1 MLTIGCHLSKR
12 RGYLEMAKEAA
23 SINANTFQYFTRSP
37 RGSRQAELDTKD
49 VREYLAFA
57 ADHGM
62 RDVLAYAPYDTD
74 PAAAQMSERDFALM
88 TYAED
93 LAQLAELQVPLYLVR
108 PGSRMGISVEEGL
121 ADVADA
127 LNKVITPS
135 QTTLVLLDTMAGEGS
150 QVGTSFEQL
159 AAIIDQVKLAD
170 HVGVCLDCAGVWAE
184 GYDIVDDLDGVL
196 EEFDRILGL
205 NRLKAV
211 HVNDSLNP
219 PGSRKDRHALTGQG
233 TIGEEAIVRVLT
245 HPALRDLP
253 FILETP
259 TDDKGHALEIR
270 RLRQAVLSR
279 SAEK

>member
-93 LAQLAELQVPLYLVR
+93 LAQLTELQVPLYLVR

-127 LNKVITPS
+127 LNTWACASTAPACGPRATTSRATWTACSGSSIAPS
-135 QTTLVLLDTMAGEGS
+135 VW
-150 QVGTSFEQL
+150 TS
-159 AAIIDQVKLAD
+159 
-170 HVGVCLDCAGVWAE
+170 
-184 GYDIVDDLDGVL
+184 
-196 EEFDRILGL
+196 
-205 NRLKAV
+205 
-211 HVNDSLNP
+211 
-219 PGSRKDRHALTGQG
+219 
-233 TIGEEAIVRVLT
+233 
-245 HPALRDLP
+245 
-253 FILETP
+253 
-259 TDDKGHALEIR
+259 
-270 RLRQAVLSR
+270 
-279 SAEK
+279 

>member
-37 RGSRQAELDTKD
+37 RGSKQAELDAKD

-57 ADHGM
+57 QEHGLH
-62 RDVLAYAPYDTD
+62 DVLAYAPYDTD
-74 PAAAQMSERDFALM
+74 PATAKMGERDFALM

-93 LAQLAELQVPLYLVR
+93 LAQLAELEIPMYLVR
-108 PGSRMGISVEEGL
+108 PGSRMDISVDEGL

-135 QTTLVLLDTMAGEGS
+135 QKTMVLLDTMAGEGS

-159 AAIIDQVKLAD
+159 AAIIDQVKLTD

-184 GYDIVDDLDGVL
+184 GYDIVNDLDGVL
-196 EEFDRILGL
+196 DEFDRVIGL
-205 NRLKAV
+205 DKLRAV
-211 HVNDSLNP
+211 HLNDATHER
-219 PGSRKDRHALTGQG
+219 GSHVDRHAR
-233 TIGEEAIVRVLT
+233 IGEGKIGFDALAALVNHPKLAGVPFYLEEPDSTLVIYEHDVARFQEAYT
-245 HPALRDLP
+245 G
-253 FILETP
+253 
-259 TDDKGHALEIR
+259 K
-270 RLRQAVLSR
+270 
-279 SAEK
+279 

>member
-12 RGYLEMAKEAA
+12 RGYLEMAKEAV

-37 RGSRQAELDTKD
+37 RGSKQAELDAKD

-57 ADHGM
+57 AEHGIH
-62 RDVLAYAPYDTD
+62 DVLAYAPYDTD

-108 PGSRMGISVEEGL
+108 PGSRMNISVEEGL

-159 AAIIDQVKLAD
+159 AAIISQVKLAD

-184 GYDIVDDLDGVL
+184 GYDIAGDLEGVL
-196 EEFDRILGL
+196 AQFDRTIGLGK
-205 NRLKAV
+205 LKAV
-211 HVNDSLNP
+211 HLNDATHER
-219 PGSRKDRHALTGQG
+219 GSHVDRHAR
-233 TIGEEAIVRVLT
+233 IGEGKIGFEALAALVN
-245 HPALRDLP
+245 HPKLAGVP
-253 FILETP
+253 FYLEEPDSTLVIYEH
-259 TDDKGHALEIR
+259 DVAR
-270 RLRQAVLSR
+270 FQA
-279 SAEK
+279 AYTGK